1 MTIAELLKDTRTKKG
16 FSQEEAANA
25 LHVSQPCYSRIERGL
40 KEPYETL
47 LKSIGEFSGLSN
59 EEIKALYSASTEVQ
73 KTETIQQ
80 ADEDKKGKETVWVNE
95 FRQVVFL
102 VLIIMS
108 FVMQGYRP
116 IFAWCSVWFS
126 VKNQYSKK
134 NDCIYYCISDFSDS
148 VCGESV
154 LSFYACTNMV

>member
-40 KEPYETL
+40 KEPDETL
-47 LKSIGEFSGLSN
+47 LKSIGEVSGLSD
-59 EEIKALYSASTEVQ
+59 EEVKALYSASVEVQ

-102 VLIIMS
+102 ILIIMS
-108 FVMQGYRP
+108 FVMQGYGP
-116 IFAWCSVWFS
+116 IFAWCAVWFAA
-126 VKNQYSKK
+126 KNQYSKK
-134 NDCIYYCISDFSDS
+134 RLFLLLY
-148 VCGESV
+148 
-154 LSFYACTNMV
+154 